1 MVVSEIFFFR
11 KVKAVAV
18 DAGTVIPVWIS
29 YVTGAMDEQ
38 ILAVLAF
45 CRY

>member
-11 KVKAVAV
+11 KVNAVAV
-18 DAGTVIPVWIS
+18 DAVAVTPVWIS
-29 YVTGAMDEQ
+29 YVTGAVDEQ
-38 ILAVLAF
+38 ILAVLAL